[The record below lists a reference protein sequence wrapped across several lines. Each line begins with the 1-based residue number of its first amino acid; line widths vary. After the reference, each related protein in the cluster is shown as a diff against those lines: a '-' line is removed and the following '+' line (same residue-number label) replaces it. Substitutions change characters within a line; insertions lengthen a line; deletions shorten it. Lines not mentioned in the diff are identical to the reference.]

1 MDKNEFVKEFSEFY
15 IEARKEGIEAAM
27 SDIATLYA
35 IYRKDLR
42 TEKLIKKA
50 HINNFNKNKPADP
63 GKEPTTERQKNY
75 LMDLAYKNGVCI
87 TQKEL
92 DRMTREKASK
102 TINTLL
108 GGD

>member
-1 MDKNEFVKEFSEFY
+1 MDKAEFVKDFSDFY
-15 IEARKEGIEAAM
+15 VELRKDGLESLA
-27 SDIATLYA
+27 DVTTLYA

-42 TEKLIKKA
+42 ADRFHTR
-50 HINNFNKNKPADP
+50 NQSDP
-63 GKEPTTERQKNY
+63 GKEKATEKQKQF

-92 DRMTREKASK
+92 DRMTREKASR

>member
-1 MDKNEFVKEFSEFY
+1 
-15 IEARKEGIEAAM
+15 M
-27 SDIATLYA
+27 SFAEITTLFA

-42 TEKLIKKA
+42 AKKF
-50 HINNFNKNKPADP
+50 NNQSNL
-63 GKEPTTERQKNY
+63 GKEKATERQRQF
-75 LMDLAYKNGVCI
+75 LMDLVYKNGVCI

-92 DRMTREKASK
+92 DRMTRDQASK